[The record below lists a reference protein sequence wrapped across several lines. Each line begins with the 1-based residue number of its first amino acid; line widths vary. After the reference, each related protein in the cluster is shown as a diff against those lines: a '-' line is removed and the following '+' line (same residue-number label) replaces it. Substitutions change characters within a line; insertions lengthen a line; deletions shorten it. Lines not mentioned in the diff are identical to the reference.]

1 MAEVN
6 LTREQKTAIETD
18 GSLIV
23 SAAAGSGKTFV
34 LVERIVNKILRSE
47 NPVSVDRLLIVTFT
61 RAAANEMRQR
71 LSVALEKKIAQEP
84 DNRFLLRQQAM
95 LPLAEICT
103 MDQFFNSLVR
113 ENFHRLKITPDYR
126 IIDSG
131 EADILSH
138 EALEEVLEE
147 AYDGEQEMFERL
159 LNVLGCDK
167 DDKTLAEC
175 IQKLNDYANSYPYPE
190 KWLLGISH
198 SYTDAKAP
206 QDTVFGRILLEKSS
220 LYCGYAVKQL
230 SYASEL
236 IKDIPELDKL
246 SQLLSEETAQA
257 QSIKDAADGNAW
269 NDLYNLV
276 HTVSF
281 QRFPSLPKETKDLF
295 ERNYAKGLR
304 DSAKKLVSGLS
315 SCICADEADFAND
328 TDILS
333 YVVPELI
340 KIVLNYRERYAL
352 KKAEINSLEFDD
364 ITHLA
369 LNLLVENGEYTDIAR
384 ELREKYD
391 EILIDEYQDT
401 NSTQDAIFS
410 ALSRDESNLFIVGDV
425 KQSIY
430 GFRLAMPEI
439 FLERIKNQKESSD
452 PKKVF
457 VGLDRNFR
465 SRREVLDGAN
475 YVFKKIMNART
486 GNVVYDDA
494 ESLKAGAE
502 YPETDSPKVEMYIL
516 DKEQIGKENTSE
528 VSFAADKVEELLKTG
543 EVYDRKSGKMRRA
556 EEKDICILLRKNK
569 LGPSVVRELKTR
581 GISSYFD
588 DSSGFFKNT
597 EVTVML
603 SLLSVID
610 NPLQDVPLLSVLM
623 SPIFGFTADDVS
635 RLRIAARKGSLYHAV
650 RAFDSEKCKSFVR
663 KYDEYKK
670 LSSVLGVS
678 DLLRTIYDRTGYLS
692 VVSAMS
698 NGEMRRLNLMLLTQY
713 AQSYEEYG
721 RNGLPGFMR
730 YIELMKKNGSDF
742 KPAVSVS
749 ENANVVRIMSVHK
762 SKGLEFPIVILADT
776 ASGTSDK
783 SKSLVVNQ
791 NTGIGLKIC
800 DKATYRKY
808 STVQYEATKYRQSL
822 DECSE
827 SLRALYVAMTR
838 AKERLII
845 TGTVDS
851 LKKAA
856 ENLSVNCFGEK
867 IDSVATETNSGFL
880 KYLLMSF
887 FRHTG
892 AGKLRHYADY
902 KGGFDT
908 CSDFDFKFDVVTEA
922 AQTEENSDGN
932 CRVRKERSDPDTVA
946 EIKKRAE
953 YEYEFMPLADF
964 TTKMSASELN
974 RAQNQTEFYITEKPS
989 FVKGGKLTAAER
1001 GTAMHRFMEV
1011 CDFKAAKEN
1020 AEAERERLVSLGLL
1034 TPEQAQSL
1042 DMKLLKG
1049 FFESSLYRR
1058 IERSDRVLREQKFT
1072 VFLPLEF
1079 VSDSENALYDGER
1092 VLIQGVIDCAFFEDG
1107 QLVVLDYKTD
1117 RVENADELAERYK
1130 KQLGV
1135 YKTAAEQTFCVE
1147 VKELAIYSFYLGEEK
1162 II

>member
-6 LTREQKTAIETD
+6 LTDEQRAAVETD

-34 LVERIVNKILRSE
+34 LVRRIINKILRKE

-71 LSVALEKKIAQEP
+71 LSVALEKEIEKEP
-84 DNRFLLRQQAM
+84 DNKFLLRQQAM

-103 MDQFFNSLVR
+103 MDQFFNSLVK
-113 ENFHRLKITPDYR
+113 ENFHRLKITPDFR

-131 EADILSH
+131 EADILSTQ
-138 EALEEVLEE
+138 ALEEVLEE
-147 AYDGEQEMFERL
+147 AYDGEQKNFERL

-167 DDKTLAEC
+167 DDKALSEC
-175 IQKLNDYANSYPYPE
+175 IKTLNKYANSYPCPE
-190 KWLLGISH
+190 KWLAEISD
-198 SYTDAKAP
+198 SYTGKKRP
-206 QDTVFGRILLEKSS
+206 QDTVFGEILLDMASE
-220 LYCGYAVKQL
+220 YCGYAIKQL
-230 SYASEL
+230 EYAADL
-236 IKDIPELDKL
+236 VKDNPDLEKL
-246 SQLLSEETAQA
+246 SALVSEELAQA
-257 QSIKDAADGNAW
+257 QSVKQAADGKSW

-276 HTVSF
+276 HTLKF
-281 QRFPSLPKETKDLF
+281 ERLPRLPKDTDGLF
-295 ERNYAKGLR
+295 EREYAKGLR
-304 DSAKKLVSGLS
+304 DSAKEIITGLS
-315 SCICADEADFAND
+315 ECICADENDFASD
-328 TDILS
+328 CEILS
-333 YVVPELI
+333 DVVPELI
-340 KIVLNYRERYAL
+340 KIVNAYRERYAL

-369 LNLLVENGEYTDIAR
+369 LNLLVENGKYTDIAN

-410 ALSRDESNLFIVGDV
+410 ALSKDEKNLFVVGDV

-457 VGLDRNFR
+457 VGLDKNFR
-465 SRREVLDGAN
+465 SRKEVLDGAN
-475 YVFKKIMNART
+475 YVFKRIMNSRT
-486 GNVVYDDA
+486 GNVVYDDEEA
-494 ESLKAGAE
+494 LKAGAD
-502 YPETDSPKVEMYIL
+502 YPETDTPKIEMYVL
-516 DKEQIGKENTSE
+516 DKGQIGKQNTSE
-528 VSFAADKVEELLKTG
+528 VSFVADRVEELLVSG
-543 EVYDRKSGKMRRA
+543 EVYDRKAEKMRRA

-569 LGPSVVRELKTR
+569 LGPSIVRELKKR

-588 DSSGFFKNT
+588 NSEGFFKNT
-597 EVTVML
+597 EVMVVL

-635 RLRIAARKGSLYHAV
+635 QLRIAARKGSLYHAV
-650 RAFDSEKCKSFVR
+650 RAFDSEKCRNFVAE
-663 KYDEYKK
+663 YDEYKK

-678 DLLRTIYDRTGYLS
+678 ELLRTVYDRTGYLS

-698 NGEMRRLNLMLLTQY
+698 NGEMRKLNLMLLTEY

-730 YIELMKKNGSDF
+730 YIETMKKNGSDF

-776 ASGTSDK
+776 ASANSNNSG
-783 SKSLVVNQ
+783 SLVVNQ
-791 NTGIGLKIC
+791 KTGIGLKIC
-800 DKATYRKY
+800 DKSAYRKY
-808 STVQYEATKYRQSL
+808 STVQYEATKYIQSL

-845 TGTVDS
+845 TGTVGNLAKTAKD
-851 LKKAA
+851 
-856 ENLSVNCFGEK
+856 LSVYCFEEK
-867 IDSVATETNSGFL
+867 IDSVATEKNTGFL
-880 KYLLMSF
+880 KYLLMCF

-892 AGKLRHYADY
+892 AGKLRYYADY

-908 CSDFDFKFDVVTEA
+908 DSGFALKFDVVTEYA
-922 AQTEENSDGN
+922 EKDKNTDNN
-932 CRVRKERSDPDTVA
+932 VCVRSARANPDTVA
-946 EIKKRAE
+946 EIKERTS

-974 RAQNQTEFYITEKPS
+974 RAQNQAEFYITEKPS
-989 FVKGGKLTAAER
+989 FAKDGKLTAAER
-1001 GTAMHRFMEV
+1001 GTAMHRYMEV
-1011 CDFKAAKEN
+1011 CDFKAASEN
-1020 AEAERERLVSLGLL
+1020 AEAERERLVAEKLL

-1058 IERSDRVLREQKFT
+1058 IEKSDRVLREQKFT
-1072 VFLPLEF
+1072 VFLPLCF
-1079 VSDSENALYDGER
+1079 VSDTENAAYKNER
-1092 VLIQGVIDCAFFEDG
+1092 VLVQGVIDCAFFEDG
-1107 QLVVLDYKTD
+1107 KLVVLDYKTD
-1117 RVENADELAERYK
+1117 RVQNTDELAERYR
-1130 KQLGV
+1130 KQLEV
-1135 YKTAAEQTFCVE
+1135 YKFAAEQTFSVE
-1147 VKELAIYSFYLGEEK
+1147 VRELAIYSFYLGEEK
-1162 II
+1162 FI